1 MASKKLNPREYAEQF
16 YGLARCTGHAATY
29 QDTVIIDCRVRAFI
43 DGVRWQQNQQKAAAA
58 RKKRRVKRS

>member
-1 MASKKLNPREYAEQF
+1 MKQPTAREYAEQL

-43 DGVRWQQNQQKAAAA
+43 DGVRWQQNQQ
-58 RKKRRVKRS
+58 RKKRRHRSAPASHT